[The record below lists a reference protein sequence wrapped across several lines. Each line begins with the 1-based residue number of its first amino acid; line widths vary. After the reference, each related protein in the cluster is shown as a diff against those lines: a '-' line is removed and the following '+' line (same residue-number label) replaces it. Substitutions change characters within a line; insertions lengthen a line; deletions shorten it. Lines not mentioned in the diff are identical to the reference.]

1 MITSARTRRLFLVT
15 TRCHRDRAN
24 AAHSPIF
31 VALFLMLL
39 ALAGGLYAPEA
50 HAQFDRDTPR
60 KTPAK
65 PSTTKEPT
73 QPNRSTPAQPANN
86 TLADEGRALF
96 GAEDA
101 ASSQNPG
108 HAWSIMLVTLSG
120 PDAKSLAD
128 QALWKVQNVGGLPDA
143 FLQEQSKGVYS
154 VMYGRYPDP
163 ADRAAQADLKRVHQI
178 QVGNERPFASAI
190 LMPPDGAASVSR
202 SPHDLR
208 NARSIYGSE
217 RARYT
222 LAIGYYTRDDMKQ
235 ATPQQMAEYR
245 KAAEQAVAKL
255 RAEGDEAFF
264 YHGPNGSQVTIGIFG
279 PADHDPV
286 NRPGTES
293 IPLQNA
299 RKKHPHYLLNG
310 MGQNQV
316 VNTPSGKRRVLL
328 ASRLVEIPE

>member
-1 MITSARTRRLFLVT
+1 
-15 TRCHRDRAN
+15 
-24 AAHSPIF
+24 
-31 VALFLMLL
+31 MLL
-39 ALAGGLYAPEA
+39 TLAGGLYAPIA

-60 KTPAK
+60 KAPAK
-65 PSTTKEPT
+65 PATTKEPN
-73 QPNRSTPAQPANN
+73 QPNRSTPAQPSQD
-86 TLADEGRALF
+86 TLAEEGRALF
-96 GAEDA
+96 GAGGTA
-101 ASSQNPG
+101 ASGQNPG
-108 HAWSIMLVTLSG
+108 GSWSIMLVTLSG
-120 PDAKSLAD
+120 PEAKSLAD
-128 QALWKVQNVGGLPDA
+128 QALWKVQNVGGLPEA
-143 FLQEQSKGVYS
+143 YIQEQSKDVYS
-154 VMYGRYPDP
+154 VMYGRYADP
-163 ADRAAQADLKRVHQI
+163 MDRAAQADLKRVHQI

-208 NARSIYGSE
+208 NARSIYGIE

-255 RAEGDEAFF
+255 RSEGDDAFF

-293 IPLQNA
+293 AALQNA
-299 RKKHPHYLLNG
+299 RKKHPNYLLNG

-316 VNTPSGKRRVLL
+316 VNTPSGKRRVLV